1 MIKVYVIVLCNA
13 LSISTPW
20 ADVSSST
27 ATNEECARLDVV
39 LSSKKQLYSKI
50 FPDIYFVLLR
60 RGESYTDDMVGLSV
74 LLGHQPVNLDYEH
87 PPELREELMFVSLER
102 LALMLRYQM
111 PSASLFKA
119 DDPLDWPEN
128 ICVLT
133 IDPNAIASS
142 HKQATR
148 HLLGLP
154 KQTSIP
160 ISDERLIRCDEYVE
174 FVFQHEVYH
183 CLSSLYL
190 GPQSMS
196 NKELWGEYN
205 HYTDEQG
212 ADAFAMSML
221 IRSRGRQPERLD
233 NFFHVRGMSLLSGDP
248 DHWTCNT
255 LQDVMDYPAEKL
267 VSMSV
272 QEVFELAARFRR
284 QQRLAYGDYLSYLA
298 ASVKAMK
305 LLGVNAEISP
315 AVKKQLSKQQV
326 DDAKARELA
335 NRVKA
340 CYRELTGQEYDPAVL
355 EQNEAP

>member
-1 MIKVYVIVLCNA
+1 VLCNV

-27 ATNEECARLDVV
+27 ATNEECVRLDVV

-60 RGESYTDDMVGLSV
+60 GGESWTHDMVGLSV
-74 LLGHQPVNLDYEH
+74 LLGYQPVNLDYEH
-87 PPELREELMFVSLER
+87 PPELREELMFASLER
-102 LALMLRYQM
+102 LALMLRHQV
-111 PSASLFKA
+111 PSASLFEA
-119 DDPLDWPEN
+119 DDPLGWPQN

-133 IDPNAIASS
+133 IDPTAIASS

-148 HLLGLP
+148 HLLGVS

-174 FVFQHEVYH
+174 FVFHHEVYH

-212 ADAFAMSML
+212 ANAFAMSML
-221 IRSRGRQPERLD
+221 MRSRGQQTERLD
-233 NFFHVRGMSLLSGDP
+233 NFFHLRGMSLLSGDP
-248 DHWTCNT
+248 DHWTCDT
-255 LQDVMDYPAEKL
+255 LQDVMDYPKDKL

-272 QEVFELAARFRR
+272 REVFELANRFRR
-284 QQRLAYGDYLSYLA
+284 QRQLSYQDYLGYLA
-298 ASVKAMK
+298 ASIKAMK
-305 LLGVNAEISP
+305 LLRVKTEISP
-315 AVKKQLSKQQV
+315 SVKKILSKQQV

-340 CYRELTGQEYDPAVL
+340 CYRELTGEEYDP
-355 EQNEAP
+355 